1 MSVLYQMN
9 YSVIIKGTRAEFEQ
23 IPAVAQQVLE
33 DYKAAVE
40 KARKEGNCFWDST
53 WNYESLAEELAEVA
67 KAVLETGG
75 EPLLM
80 ELESS
85 DGDDTH
91 GDFEDFLTALDEN
104 LPGLSIV
111 TYAIW
116 VDVEYGGPD
125 TPSILYSPKGSSV
138 LDVKDVSCFQSRMD
152 TLPDEDWIPYGWR
165 HPDETAPAAK
175 AEGTVTLLGDWS
187 EAEKTIVDKALMGGA
202 LETMGYTSF
211 QHAGKAVSRT
221 EEGWEFCVG
230 GAMDAGEAA
239 QNLHLALLPYI
250 KEHEASCAAMCKAMR
265 EKKLAIHLYLDE
277 STGPNAAWSYC
288 NNSAW
293 HFLIT
298 SDGARLVSKFTW
310 CGTYRFGSRGGA
322 AKCKGVYE
330 QTTGKEWEDLSEGA
344 QFLARQAVSAYKE
357 AHEID
362 LENDPQYWEA
372 AEWLCQYDI
381 EVEDFLTGNYDEGE
395 LCGVDLDEL
404 NQLCAGMREIMEK
417 YNSRLGRALKEALKN
432 VPDLTPPARFIP
444 QTFDQRFAGKTFI
457 VKGDLDGYEKGQV
470 KELIEKFG
478 GKVGQR
484 VTDKTAYFVC
494 GSGVGDP
501 FKTAL
506 KHGTPLLS
514 ADYFED
520 LTR

>member
-1 MSVLYQMN
+1 MSVGYQME

-23 IPAVAQQVLE
+23 IPAVVQQVLE
-33 DYKAAVE
+33 DYKAALE
-40 KARKEGNCFWDST
+40 KAKKEGRWFWDST
-53 WNYESLAEELAEVA
+53 WNYEKLAEELAELA
-67 KAVLETGG
+67 QDTLKAGG
-75 EPLLM
+75 NPLLL

-111 TYAIW
+111 AYAIW
-116 VDVEYGGPD
+116 VDVEYGESD
-125 TPSILYSPKGSSV
+125 TLSILYSPKGSSM
-138 LDVKDVSCFQSRMD
+138 LDVKDVPGFQGRID

-165 HPDETAPAAK
+165 HPDEAPPAAK

-187 EAEKTIVDKALMGGA
+187 EAEKAIVDKALMGGA

-211 QHAGKAVSRT
+211 QHADKAVART
-221 EEGWEFCVG
+221 EEGWKFFVG
-230 GAMDAGEAA
+230 GAMDAGETA

-250 KEHEASCAAMCKAMR
+250 KKHKASCAALCKAMR

-277 STGPNAAWSYC
+277 YTGPNAAWSYC
-288 NNSAW
+288 NNSDW

-310 CGTYRFGSRGGA
+310 CGTYSFGSRGGD

-330 QTTGKEWEDLSEGA
+330 QTTGKKWEDLSEEA
-344 QFLARQAVSAYKE
+344 QFLASQAVFAYKE

-362 LENDPQYWEA
+362 LENDPQYWEV

-395 LCGVDLDEL
+395 L
-404 NQLCAGMREIMEK
+404 
-417 YNSRLGRALKEALKN
+417 
-432 VPDLTPPARFIP
+432 F
-444 QTFDQRFAGKTFI
+444 
-457 VKGDLDGYEKGQV
+457 
-470 KELIEKFG
+470 
-478 GKVGQR
+478 
-484 VTDKTAYFVC
+484 
-494 GSGVGDP
+494 
-501 FKTAL
+501 
-506 KHGTPLLS
+506 
-514 ADYFED
+514 
-520 LTR
+520 